1 MNFLTRILVLV
12 AMLASGTVQ
21 ATQIRSARNIAGT
34 ATPAA
39 WSLAANGQIQVQPFT
54 QDAPAQCFVIAKGSS
69 AGYYS
74 IRTCGTGQCIG
85 VRFGTVQTPAEVLQA
100 RTCTGNQGDDWSLRR
115 VAGTIPF
122 KLQSRLGTL
131 IAGTQASPAPG
142 TVVDMYTDEG
152 SDTQY
157 WFAVDFVNKLRPA
170 DTAVRTRTGKA
181 YNAPLSGTNVLPTAE
196 VDLADCSGLIC
207 KVSGSS
213 PARYATAK
221 VLAPGMASADLVDA
235 LAITETSPAVNVTVA
250 TAAAVSGQATEG
262 QTLTLT
268 AATFANYTGTVV
280 TQLLR
285 GSTVIATGV
294 APYTITASDVGQVL
308 TLRSTAGTVT
318 SQASTS
324 TVVAAQTGGGG
335 GNTNTVA
342 FFSVDQPAGKDP
354 ATNPHWGP
362 YDQRTINGLNCVN
375 NIWAFVGTTFAAR
388 QSLGCQAGSNG
399 GVDWRMKITSPQD
412 SSKEVV
418 GYPEILLGKTPS
430 GTPATTDTRLPRAIA
445 DVTSATISYQSAA
458 GSLTKGQLVTDVYIT
473 KTLGCAGVPCRD
485 TEIMVQLW
493 QFGGYNTPAPWSSCG
508 ANRTPENQGSGP
520 NENAKK
526 YCDVTIAGVVYDIY
540 NYNPGDWDGKQ
551 DNLADSWRLVKVFPK
566 VIPKGAGATVNFKA
580 IVDYLITR
588 GVFPSAGR
596 YYGAL
601 ELGVEPIVDTG
612 AITGD
617 ITVRGVRL
625 DVTVAGQAAYSLP
638 TTTAAFSGNTTSGP
652 IVATTGQV
660 IEGKRISNPTGA
672 CITVPDG
679 VHGVVIR
686 NNDIGPCGE
695 TTTSATLSD
704 WANDVGVLVA
714 GYDVLIGGNTIHDVR
729 AGVYAQGAEHP
740 IVVDRNLVW
749 GIRGPEPRGEMVQ
762 LNTVVATGAAPYTA
776 AGSAQTRITNNVSD
790 KTLST
795 DTGYRNPETKANL
808 LNRITGYV
816 DHVNLYGSSGTST
829 TPIRVACNKFRGGDD
844 VSGSG
849 MIVGDN
855 GGGWVIAEDNIMVM
869 TTNVGGVGCAG
880 CTNTIV
886 RRNVVYAPGA
896 DSSSN
901 TSGAFYSKTDD
912 GAFASARVQ
921 FLNNR
926 AWVRSWLYGGTGE
939 LSAAWYEDG
948 TTTGLTLT
956 GNNFQDATLTAAI
969 WDTTPSACPA

>member
-1 MNFLTRILVLV
+1 MKKI
-12 AMLASGTVQ
+12 LASIALLASAPAWATMWCGTV
-21 ATQIRSARNIAGT
+21 NVAGT
-34 ATPAA
+34 ATPACA
-39 WSLAANGQIQVQPFT
+39 AVNPAGQVVVQPRNAADISQHYIVTPDGRVRSAVDGRCIGSRSATVTNPPEVVQARACSTLVTGDRWTFARQAGASVHQTKSQLGSLLAGATSDSPAAGSAVTMWTADGSAAQNWRFVDLPIPARTTDTTVRTLTVQAGLLKYDGLTVSASTELDCTAPLGRYCKVPGTSRYVRALLAAPGVTATEIAAIQYQTT
-54 QDAPAQCFVIAKGSS
+54 QVAV
-69 AGYYS
+69 
-74 IRTCGTGQCIG
+74 
-85 VRFGTVQTPAEVLQA
+85 TVTTPA
-100 RTCTGNQGDDWSLRR
+100 
-115 VAGTIPF
+115 TI
-122 KLQSRLGTL
+122 
-131 IAGTQASPAPG
+131 
-142 TVVDMYTDEG
+142 
-152 SDTQY
+152 
-157 WFAVDFVNKLRPA
+157 
-170 DTAVRTRTGKA
+170 
-181 YNAPLSGTNVLPTAE
+181 
-196 VDLADCSGLIC
+196 
-207 KVSGSS
+207 SGS
-213 PARYATAK
+213 
-221 VLAPGMASADLVDA
+221 
-235 LAITETSPAVNVTVA
+235 AID
-250 TAAAVSGQATEG
+250 G
-262 QTLTLT
+262 QTLTGT
-268 AATFANYTGTVV
+268 PATFANCGSGTVNEW
-280 TQLLR
+280 LKS
-285 GSTVIATGV
+285 GSVIATGTS
-294 APYTITASDVGQVL
+294 YTLGSGDIGASIVF
-308 TLRSTAGTVT
+308 RSTACSVA
-318 SQASTS
+318 SSSTS
-324 TVVAAQTGGGG
+324 SAVAAAGGG

-354 ATNPHWGP
+354 TTNPHWGP
-362 YDQRTINGLNCVN
+362 YDQRTVNGLNCVN

-412 SSKEVV
+412 ATKEVV

-493 QFGGYNTPAPWSSCG
+493 QFGAYNTPAPWSSCG
-508 ANRTPENQGSGP
+508 ANRTPENQGAGP
-520 NENAKK
+520 NENATK

-551 DNLADSWRLVKVFPK
+551 NNLADSWRLVKVFPK

-638 TTTAAFSGNTTSGP
+638 TNTAAFSGNTSSGP

-660 IEGKRISNPTGA
+660 IEGKKISNPTGA

-695 TTTSATLSD
+695 TTSSATLSD
-704 WANDVGVLVA
+704 WANDVGVLIA

-776 AGSAQTRITNNVSD
+776 TGGAQTKITNNVSD
-790 KTLST
+790 KTLSV

-880 CTNTIV
+880 CTDTIV

-896 DSSSN
+896 DSASN

-969 WDTTPSACPA
+969 WDTTPAACPAT